1 MAGKNPAWM
10 HYPNDWIKDLG
21 QHPAEIGGYWMFIL
35 CDLHWT
41 DGVGTKTLAQWA
53 KVLRI
58 SGFKTKRILN
68 YLREET
74 IADIE
79 LISNPKLKY
88 KITSRRMVRDAKKR
102 EEERLRKEEER
113 KKSND
118 VRDLSDGCPDSV
130 RDLSD
135 PSSITFPITVTNKN
149 NIPPNPP
156 QGDRVPYQ
164 KIVDIYHEE
173 LPSLASVRVV
183 GDALKKSIRAR
194 CREAK
199 ERLAPE
205 WWSNFFRSEVSPS
218 DWLMGRTKDW
228 EANLAWIVTRSKFEK
243 IVNGGYRNKK
253 VKQHPAGRH
262 PGDCGAE
269 SQEEPKNTRGS
280 TQAREAI
287 SEAIRKVASS
297 TGQI

>member
-1 MAGKNPAWM
+1 MAGKNPAALW
-10 HYPNDWIKDLG
+10 YFNDWEKDLAK
-21 QHPAEIGGYWMFIL
+21 HPHEIGGAWMLIL
-35 CDLHWT
+35 CELHWH
-41 DGVGTKTLAQWA
+41 DGDLTQTWTEWSKI
-53 KVLRI
+53 LRV
-58 SGFKTKRILN
+58 SVSKTKRI
-68 YLREET
+68 
-74 IADIE
+74 
-79 LISNPKLKY
+79 ISNLDEKG
-88 KITSRRMVRDAKKR
+88 ITNVTKAAGQKGGVRIVSRRMVNDAKKR
-102 EEERLRKEEER
+102 EANRLHQKEWYDKN
-113 KKSND
+113 KKPNANLTD
-118 VRDLSDGCPDSV
+118 NLTAIQQKPKIPLPVTV
-130 RDLSD
+130 
-135 PSSITFPITVTNKN
+135 PIPVTNKN

-243 IVNGGYRNKK
+243 IVNGGYRNKIKPLEKYK
-253 VKQHPAGRH
+253 VEEVDPE
-262 PGDCGAE
+262 AE
-269 SQEEPKNTRGS
+269 KKKAEAAQKKAEEERIK
-280 TQAREAI
+280 
-287 SEAIRKVASS
+287 
-297 TGQI
+297 